1 VCPGPLP
8 ETRCVSTLPQGEG
21 GKWPNQG
28 MVRLAK
34 GSRARLHAKTSAMV
48 KNFQVHLPVDHPAVV
63 RLETRQGKARLVASG
78 DWTMPEIPRLDH
90 ELHALDAG
98 DAREAEIDGSGIE
111 SLDSAGGWLLLRTKR
126 ELENGGVRIT
136 SVTTPERYKTLLE
149 TMDRDHKTPPVEHP
163 PHRGLIGLL
172 ERMGKGTV
180 HGLRQGYDLLG
191 FLGRVTVEAWEAIM
205 SPRRELPWPAFIH
218 QIEETGVTAL
228 PIVGM
233 LAFLLGVVLAYQGAD
248 QLKRFGAQIYTI
260 DFLGVGFLR
269 ELGGLV
275 TAIIIAGRSGSA
287 FTAQIG
293 TMRVNEET
301 DAMQTIGLNIAE
313 VLVLPRVLG
322 LMIALPLLTFF
333 ADVVGIIGGMVMTYF
348 DLGITIPQFMREL
361 QGAINVNTLI
371 VGLVKAPVFAFVI
384 ALVGC
389 FEGMRV
395 ERNADSVGKLTTRS
409 VVESIF
415 LIIALDAAFSIIF
428 SVVGI

>member
-1 VCPGPLP
+1 
-8 ETRCVSTLPQGEG
+8 
-21 GKWPNQG
+21 
-28 MVRLAK
+28 
-34 GSRARLHAKTSAMV
+34 
-48 KNFQVHLPVDHPAVV
+48 D
-63 RLETRQGKARLVASG
+63 
-78 DWTMPEIPRLDH
+78 TME
-90 ELHALDAG
+90 
-98 DAREAEIDGSGIE
+98 
-111 SLDSAGGWLLLRTKR
+111 
-126 ELENGGVRIT
+126 
-136 SVTTPERYKTLLE
+136 
-149 TMDRDHKTPPVEHP
+149 RDHTAPPVQHP
-163 PHRGLIGLL
+163 PHGGLLGLL
-172 ERMGKGTV
+172 ERTGKGTTQS
-180 HGLRQGYDLLG
+180 LRQGYDLLG
-191 FLGRVTVEAWEAIM
+191 FLGRVSVEAWEAIT

-322 LMIALPLLTFF
+322 LMVALPLLTFF

-348 DLGITIPQFMREL
+348 NLGITIPAFMREL
-361 QGAINVNTLI
+361 QGAINVNTLM